1 MSFAPFYK
9 EYSMT
14 KYIIKRLLQTIFVLL
29 GVSAVAFVIVRLSGD
44 PLSLFLSSGATA
56 EQEEAMRTRLGL
68 NDPLV
73 VQYIRFL
80 WQVLHGDFGDSLFY
94 KQPAIE
100 LILNRLPATVQLTIS
115 GVLLATVVGIPLGVI
130 AAVKKNTAV
139 DNIVRVFAVLGQAI
153 PSFWLGLMLILIFSV
168 KLHLLPTSGRGSFE
182 QLIMPSITVGLFSM
196 ASVLRLTRSTMIEA
210 LKTDYIRTAKAKGLR
225 RGRIVML
232 HALKNSLL
240 PVITTVGLE
249 VGHLLGGTLL
259 TETIFSWPGIGSLAV
274 QAINNRDYPIVQA
287 AVILT
292 AFMFVL
298 VNLAVDLLYAA
309 IDPRIDVTNA
319 KQE

>member
-1 MSFAPFYK
+1 M
-9 EYSMT
+9 
-14 KYIIKRLLQTIFVLL
+14 LLQPIPRFT
-29 GVSAVAFVIVRLSGD
+29 VRSGHI
-44 PLSLFLSSGATA
+44 LIYQGLHA
-56 EQEEAMRTRLGL
+56 E
-68 NDPLV
+68 D
-73 VQYIRFL
+73 
-80 WQVLHGDFGDSLFY
+80 
-94 KQPAIE
+94 
-100 LILNRLPATVQLTIS
+100 TIS

>member
-115 GVLLATVVGIPLGVI
+115 GALLATVVGIPLGVI

-240 PVITTVGLE
+240 PVITTVSLE

>member
-1 MSFAPFYK
+1 
-9 EYSMT
+9 
-14 KYIIKRLLQTIFVLL
+14 
-29 GVSAVAFVIVRLSGD
+29 
-44 PLSLFLSSGATA
+44 
-56 EQEEAMRTRLGL
+56 
-68 NDPLV
+68 
-73 VQYIRFL
+73 
-80 WQVLHGDFGDSLFY
+80 
-94 KQPAIE
+94 
-100 LILNRLPATVQLTIS
+100 
-115 GVLLATVVGIPLGVI
+115 
-130 AAVKKNTAV
+130 
-139 DNIVRVFAVLGQAI
+139 
-153 PSFWLGLMLILIFSV
+153 
-168 KLHLLPTSGRGSFE
+168 
-182 QLIMPSITVGLFSM
+182 
-196 ASVLRLTRSTMIEA
+196 MIEA